1 MRFSTLLEEAGL
13 KPKAC
18 VGDADITTICAN
30 SRKCSEKPGT
40 LFVAI
45 DGTSVNGHKFI
56 PEACASGAAAV
67 VCRDSAGVPSGM
79 PYAIVDDT
87 REAAGLLAQ
96 AIYGWPARKLTC
108 IAITGTNGKSTTAH
122 IIFKTLNDMGIPA
135 GMLGTITYETG
146 ARSIQARM
154 TSPDAIYL
162 AEMMAEMV
170 QSGLTHM
177 VMETSSHAIDQKR
190 IAGLQF
196 QAAVFTN
203 LTGDHLDY
211 HLTMEEYFNAKAKLF
226 ENLSPDAFA
235 VINRDD
241 KYSEQLAQRTRAKI
255 LWYGLNPL
263 ADIRGLIK
271 TIDADG
277 TNFELTANDR
287 TTDVH
292 TPLIGRHNVFNILA
306 AIGAIQAIG
315 IDPQHS
321 IEKIASVRN
330 IPGRL
335 QRIETQADY
344 KVFVDYAHTDDAL
357 ANVLSALRPI
367 TPKRIIV
374 VFGCGGDR
382 DKTKR
387 PRMAKVAQEY
397 ADVIVVTSDNP
408 RSEEPLDI
416 IRDITAGF
424 DQGHLSRVQIYPDR
438 KQAIEQAIN
447 FADNGD
453 IVLIAGKGHE
463 NYQIIKGLRNH
474 FDDVEV
480 AGAAVNMRE
489 KEQ

>member
-18 VGDADITTICAN
+18 VGEADVTAICAN
-30 SRKCSEKPGT
+30 SRKCSENPGKS

-45 DGTSVNGHKFI
+45 DGTHANGHSFI
-56 PEACASGAAAV
+56 PDACSNGAAAV
-67 VCRDSAGVPSGM
+67 ICSNPANIPAGVP
-79 PYAIVDDT
+79 YAVVDDT
-87 REAAGLLAQ
+87 REAIGLLAQ
-96 AIYGWPARKLTC
+96 ALYGWPARKLTC
-108 IAITGTNGKSTTAH
+108 IGITGTNGKSTTAH
-122 IIFKTLNDMGIPA
+122 IIFKALNDMGIRT
-135 GMLGTITYETG
+135 GMFGTITYETG
-146 ARSIQARM
+146 LRSVQARM
-154 TSPDAIYL
+154 TSPDPTDL

-170 QSGLTHM
+170 GAGLTHM
-177 VMETSSHAIDQKR
+177 VMEVSSHAIDQKR
-190 IAGLQF
+190 AAGLTF
-196 QAAVFTN
+196 KAAIFTN

-211 HLTMEEYFNAKAKLF
+211 HVTMEEYFNAKARLF
-226 ENLSPDAFA
+226 EALASDAYA
-235 VINRDD
+235 IINRDD
-241 KYSEQLAQRTRAKI
+241 KYSEQLAQRTKAKVI
-255 LWYGLNPL
+255 WYGLNPL

-277 TNFELTANDR
+277 TNFDLTVNDR
-287 TTDVH
+287 TTEIH

-306 AIGAIQAIG
+306 AVGALQAIG
-315 IDPQHS
+315 IDPQNA
-321 IEKIASVRN
+321 IEKIAAVRN

-335 QRIETQADY
+335 QRIVTKGNY
-344 KVFVDYAHTDDAL
+344 KVFIDYAHTDDAM

-367 TPKRIIV
+367 TPNRIIV

-408 RSEEPLDI
+408 RSEEPQTIINDI
-416 IRDITAGF
+416 MTGF
-424 DQGHLSRVQIYPDR
+424 DQEHFNRVQIYLDR

-453 IVLIAGKGHE
+453 IILIAGKGHE

-480 AGAAVNMRE
+480 AQAAVNLRE
-489 KEQ
+489 TE